1 MQSNQANPYTIIIKE
16 TNEP

>member
-1 MQSNQANPYTIIIKE
+1 MQSNQANPYTIIKK